1 MWKYAWREII
11 RRKGRSIAAICSYA
25 LAVMIFS
32 VLVSLLQYSERSQYK
47 TLYNTGTHFIAFS
60 PVCCNLPLL
69 KDETHEG
76 FWANGSR
83 SSIMPINL
91 IDTIKKLPTVRD
103 ASPLLMFRFKDST
116 NNVGIIAA
124 GFDPEN
130 TISVANTTCA
140 STDLVSG
147 RFITSHDTNA
157 IILEESFALS
167 RKITVDKSLIVAG
180 TSLLVIGIVN
190 AGIRPV
196 KADIYMSL
204 TQAER
209 IMSQRTWNP
218 IKDEMNII
226 LIESAN
232 AKAHEQ
238 AVQDVINILGKDKI
252 VSSYSCHNPAAEAIN
267 INHQLLWLGIIF
279 ITIFITVHVIRNHY
293 ASIVERKREIGILQS
308 IGWSRK
314 KIVLVVGNELILQA
328 LLGGILGGYL
338 AIVYQIAIPKS
349 KSSCHI
355 LCAIDSFGNAL
366 IGFGIVFFIAA
377 LSALILAFCFVRFQ
391 PIKNLKTI

>member
-25 LAVMIFS
+25 LAAMIFS
-32 VLVSLLQYSERSQYK
+32 VLISLLQYSERSQYK

-116 NNVGIIAA
+116 NNAGIIAS

-130 TISVANTTCA
+130 TISVANTTCS

-147 RFITSHDTNA
+147 RFITSHDTNT
-157 IILEESFALS
+157 IIVEESFAYS
-167 RKITVDKSLIVAG
+167 HKIAVGKSLNIAG
-180 TSLLVIGIVN
+180 TSLLVVGIVN

-196 KADIYMSL
+196 KSDIYMSF

-209 IMSQRTWNP
+209 IISRQTWNP
-218 IKDEMNII
+218 LKDEMNII
-226 LIESAN
+226 LVESAN
-232 AKAHEQ
+232 AKVHDQ
-238 AVQDVINILGKDKI
+238 AVQNVKSILGKDKI

-267 INHQLLWLGIIF
+267 LNHHLLWLVIIF
-279 ITIFITVHVIRNHY
+279 ITVFIIVHVIRNHY
-293 ASIVERKREIGILQS
+293 ASIIERKREIGILQS
-308 IGWSRK
+308 MGWTRK
-314 KIVLVVGNELILQA
+314 RTVLVVGYELILQA

-338 AIVYQIAIPKS
+338 AIICQIAIPAS

-355 LCAIDSFGNAL
+355 LCAIDSYGNAL
-366 IGFGIVFFIAA
+366 IGLGIVLTIAT
-377 LSALILAFCFVRFQ
+377 LSALSFVFCIARLQ
-391 PIKNLKTI
+391 PMKNLKTV

>member
-1 MWKYAWREII
+1 MWKYPWRELV
-11 RRKGRSIAAICSYA
+11 RRKGRSVAAICSYA
-25 LAVMIFS
+25 LAAMIFS
-32 VLVSLLQYSERSQYK
+32 VLISLLQYSERSQYK

-116 NNVGIIAA
+116 NNAGIIAG

-130 TISVANTTCA
+130 TISVANTTCS

-147 RFITSHDTNA
+147 RFITSHDTNT
-157 IILEESFALS
+157 IIVEESFAYS
-167 RKITVDKSLIVAG
+167 HKIAVGKSLNIAG
-180 TSLLVIGIVN
+180 ASLLVVGIVN

-196 KADIYMSL
+196 KADIYMSF

-209 IMSQRTWNP
+209 IISRQTWNSL
-218 IKDEMNII
+218 KDEMNII
-226 LIESAN
+226 LVESAN
-232 AKAHEQ
+232 AQVHEQ
-238 AVQDVINILGKDKI
+238 AVQDVKSILGKDKI

-267 INHQLLWLGIIF
+267 FNRQLLWLGIIF
-279 ITIFITVHVIRNHY
+279 MTVFIAVHVIRNHY

-308 IGWSRK
+308 MGWTRK
-314 KIVLVVGNELILQA
+314 RIVLIVGYELILQA
-328 LLGGILGGYL
+328 LLGGILGVYIAL
-338 AIVYQIAIPKS
+338 IYQITLPAS

-355 LCAIDSFGNAL
+355 LCAIDSYGNAL
-366 IGFGIVFFIAA
+366 IGFGIVLTIAT
-377 LSALILAFCFVRFQ
+377 LSALCFAFCIARLQ
-391 PIKNLKTI
+391 PMKNLKTV